1 MPAMRHRARPVIDPV
16 EIGDAAEEGLAEAE
30 ALAVA
35 PDVGVA
41 AALPSALA
49 DVSAKTCG
57 A

>member
-1 MPAMRHRARPVIDPV
+1 MPAMRHRAKPVIEPV
-16 EIGDAAEEGLAEAE
+16 EIGDAAEEDLAEAE
-30 ALAVA
+30 ALVVA